1 MPEYDPNLP
10 QEFTR
15 TPKHS
20 GAAGVAIAVVLAAAL
35 VTLALYALTHS
46 MPPMGD
52 NMRDNTAANQKT
64 PNTPPRVQKE

>member
-15 TPKHS
+15 TPKRS
-20 GAAGVAIAVVLAAAL
+20 GAAGVAIAVALAAAL

-46 MPPMGD
+46 MPPMG
-52 NMRDNTAANQKT
+52 NNTAGQSTARLLRTQ
-64 PNTPPRVQKE
+64 RHG